1 MNIAKRLLI
10 ALLLLHIGNNSAIAQ
25 TQGNDGYTN
34 SIAGKEIR
42 SLDEICDNESLDET
56 TREVIVQK
64 YVERISFPVDHCWL
78 HPIPKPKNIINYFEG
93 VPEEAIALDSWH
105 FCTEEGGSSK
115 AYVDKFNMA
124 VKMLQLYSE
133 GKLKTFPKEE
143 IYSTFF
149 SIYNTKSMLES
160 EGYYCNGAIQEL
172 LCYRLMEQVVRL
184 CPDIRLLTDMIS
196 NDGKVA
202 IIDLKKEFENYP
214 GYYQP
219 LYNMVLFT
227 NADGEKHLFSNS
239 ANRVYMI
246 EYNGECGYL
255 LSNHASYPNRRN
267 YNYLACSII
276 TEYGEYIPV
285 EKNKANR
292 EWNKINGI
300 AIFNPK
306 DLSWKKCTQNGDLYH
321 QIEGTPTL
329 YLDIENLEF
338 FSR

>member
-42 SLDEICDNESLDET
+42 SLDEICDNESLDEME
-56 TREVIVQK
+56 REVIVQK

-93 VPEEAIALDSWH
+93 VPEEAIALDDWH
-105 FCTEEGGSSK
+105 YCSEEGGNGK

-133 GKLKTFPKEE
+133 GKLKEFPKEE
-143 IYSTFF
+143 IYNVFF

-202 IIDLKKEFENYP
+202 IIDLMKEAENYP

-246 EYNGECGYL
+246 EHNGKCDYL
-255 LSNHASYPNRRN
+255 LSDHGPYSNRN
-267 YNYLACSII
+267 YCGFLTCSII
-276 TEYGEYIPV
+276 TEDGAFIPI
-285 EKNKANR
+285 ENNKANR
-292 EWNKINGI
+292 VWNLHHGTI
-300 AIFNPK
+300 IFSPK
-306 DLSWKKCTQNGDLYH
+306 DLSWKKCRQNGDLYH